1 VNVSRADELRA
12 ELALLELEDEF
23 VAAKASGEV
32 TREQKAALREARRAF
47 REQRSGGAVASPD
60 VIETKAVVAESGG

>member
-23 VAAKASGEV
+23 VAAKESGEV
-32 TREQKAALREARRAF
+32 TREQKAALREARREF
-47 REQRSGGAVASPD
+47 REQRAGGAAVSPD
-60 VIETKAVVAESGG
+60 AVSVTADVQEG